1 MADGRAPIPTTGPRP
16 AAWTQIFRCFQI
28 ALDPRKLLVAAA
40 GILVMSFF
48 WWLLSVIFYYDAP
61 KENATEYSFDYVR
74 KSYEGKQN
82 PATGQNYT
90 NEELTAVVERERK
103 RRYETDLEQWR
114 ALDALAGPGG
124 RLRTMP
130 WYEYRGPNPFLLVTE
145 GISGS
150 AADRERLFREFGT
163 GSVPVLVEPLV
174 KLLIPVTKVIS
185 PGVNTTTR
193 LYLFLIL
200 LVNVVVWAF
209 CGGVI
214 TRIAAVQL
222 ANKGPISLG
231 QAIRFVRK
239 RYLAYIGA
247 PMVPL
252 IIIGV
257 CVIGLVLYGVL
268 ALIPFVGDIF
278 ILGLGLP
285 VVIIGGAV
293 MAVFL
298 VGLVGYPLMYTT
310 LSAEGDQSDTF
321 DALSRSINYV
331 YQSPWHYIWY
341 WTVAILYGAA
351 VTLFILFFAS
361 LTVYVG
367 KWAVGLTA
375 STVWTDRKPEYLF
388 IYTPESFGWKEL
400 LTKDSPYAVQGHWVQ
415 VKDGKE
421 YPSSAEAVRTVMYDK
436 TGKETA
442 NLGEAV
448 RTVAVDRDGR
458 ETLQPAQADRQVYRY
473 EPRDPAANAQARS
486 EFWQYNAWGAG
497 IVAFWTTLLFLMTL
511 GFTYSFFWSAA
522 TVIYFLMRRR
532 VDEAELDEVFTDDE
546 EPEVPPAPPKLAEGT
561 GLPPAPATS
570 LPVLASPQVEPPA
583 PPYPPPAPPVPP
595 PAPPPVAVS
604 PPPPPPPP
612 PPVVMSPPPPPPATI
627 PFSPP
632 PPVAPPKAEEPKL
645 PDETAKWEAPKREEP
660 RREEPKKEAP
670 KRDEPK
676 IDDDAPLG

>member
-1 MADGRAPIPTTGPRP
+1 MADGRAPYPATTPRP

-28 ALDPRKLLVAAA
+28 ALDPRKLIVAAA
-40 GILVMSFF
+40 GILVMSFL
-48 WWLLSVIFYYDAP
+48 WWLLSVMFYYDAP
-61 KENATEYSFDYVR
+61 KRNAPEYEEGNIKKSF
-74 KSYEGKQN
+74 EGKKN
-82 PATGQNYT
+82 PATGENYT
-90 NEELTAVVERERK
+90 SQALDAAAKDEAA
-103 RRYETDLEQWR
+103 RRYQTDLEQWQ

-130 WYEYRGPNPFLLVTE
+130 WYEYRGPNPFLMVTE
-145 GISGS
+145 GISGT
-150 AADRERLFREFGT
+150 ADDRNRLLRDFAT

-200 LVNVVVWAF
+200 LVNVAVWAF

-214 TRIAAVQL
+214 TRLAAVQL

-231 QAIRFVRK
+231 QAIRFVRN

-257 CVIGLVLYGVL
+257 CVLGLILYGIL
-268 ALIPFVGDIF
+268 SLIPFVGDIF

-293 MAVFL
+293 MAIFL

-375 STVWTDRKPEYLF
+375 STVWTERKPEYLF
-388 IYTPESFGWKEL
+388 IYAPESFGWKEL
-400 LTKDSPYAVQGHWVQ
+400 LTKDSPYAV
-415 VKDGKE
+415 K
-421 YPSSAEAVRTVMYDK
+421 
-436 TGKETA
+436 
-442 NLGEAV
+442 GEWKPV
-448 RTVAVDRDGR
+448 EGT
-458 ETLQPAQADRQVYRY
+458 TRQVYTY
-473 EPRDPAANAQARS
+473 VPVDPTANAQARS
-486 EFWQYNAWGAG
+486 EFWQYNYWGAG
-497 IVAFWTTLLFLMTL
+497 IVCFWLTLMFLMML

-522 TVIYFLMRRR
+522 TMIYFLMRKR

-546 EPEVPPAPPKLAEGT
+546 EPEIPPAPPKLAEGT
-561 GLPPAPATS
+561 GSPPPAPS
-570 LPVLASPQVEPPA
+570 
-583 PPYPPPAPPVPP
+583 YPPPAPPMPP
-595 PAPPPVAVS
+595 PAPPPVIVS

-612 PPVVMSPPPPPPATI
+612 PAPATI

-632 PPVAPPKAEEPKL
+632 PPVEPPKAVEEPKK
-645 PDETAKWEAPKREEP
+645 PDETARWEP
-660 RREEPKKEAP
+660 PKK
-670 KRDEPK
+670 
-676 IDDDAPLG
+676 DDDAPLG